1 MVPPEFRSAEG
12 LLEPALAK
20 AVAELNSGAYFACH
34 ETLEELWLGTPEP
47 ERRLYQGILQVA
59 AGLLHLERGNRS
71 GALTLLSRGSA
82 LLRPFAPTAHGL
94 DIDALLADTARLHNK
109 LEERGPEA
117 MAQLNRRHF
126 PRLKASEPAS
136 R

>member
-1 MVPPEFRSAEG
+1 VPPEFRSAED
-12 LLEPALAK
+12 LHEPELAQ
-20 AVAELNSGAYFACH
+20 AVTEFNSGAYFACH

-94 DIDALLADTARLHNK
+94 DIGALLADTARLQRE
-109 LEERGPEA
+109 LEEGGPEA
-117 MAQLNRRHF
+117 MARLDRRNF
-126 PRLKASEPAS
+126 PRLKTCGPTSH
-136 R
+136 